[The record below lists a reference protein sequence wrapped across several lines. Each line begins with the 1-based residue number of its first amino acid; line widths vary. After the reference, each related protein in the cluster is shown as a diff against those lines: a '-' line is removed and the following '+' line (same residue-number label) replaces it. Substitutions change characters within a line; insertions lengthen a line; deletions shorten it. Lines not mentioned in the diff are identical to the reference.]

1 MRTYRFTEAEHLIAF
16 IKENKEKIIGC
27 CLHQLYT
34 DYWPCCQR
42 TSISDI
48 PVVIAISDYYLIIEY
63 LIPSDI
69 EITVGTKDE
78 IVKNNEI
85 VDVMSNKSE
94 MVDYYNEEFGDG
106 IKKELIENCKIE
118 DISVERFSNA
128 FECNIDGDMRPQG
141 GDYFSTIRVF
151 LDSGKVLCLRGAE
164 ALLDGYIEIWC
175 E

>member
-1 MRTYRFTEAEHLIAF
+1 MRTYHFTEAEHLTTF
-16 IKENKEKIIGC
+16 IKENKEKILGC

-34 DYWPCCQR
+34 DYWPCHQR

-48 PVVIAISDYYLIIEY
+48 PVVIVLSDYYLIIKY

-69 EITVGTKDE
+69 EITIGTKDE
-78 IVKNNEI
+78 IVKDDEI
-85 VDVMSNKSE
+85 AHVISLKND
-94 MVDYYNEEFGDG
+94 MVDYYCEEFGDG

-118 DISVERFSNA
+118 DIQVERFSDA
-128 FECNIDGDMRPQG
+128 FECNTNGDMRPKD

-151 LDSGKVLCLRGAE
+151 LDSGKVLCFCGADSV
-164 ALLDGYIEIWC
+164 LDGYIEIWC